1 MVETLDRDSLKA
13 LSTDTRQDIIKLLSE
28 RPHTSSELS
37 KKLSKHVTT
46 ISEHLGI
53 LESAK
58 LIKRKDTGNKWV
70 YYTLTDKGE
79 KIFKP
84 AYYTWVITL
93 SLILVIVAFASLFG
107 LYQLNNNNQL
117 NIAASEKSDALTM
130 PLTSPPQQAVVGD
143 YFADFEK
150 TIETGTSSIVPLT
163 LTAVNQPQETMEI
176 EISNQETEEPIKI
189 TSKSG
194 NTRIVKITDLGEH
207 QTIKTQA
214 IKEDNQSVTQK
225 GTSKKFI
232 IKILNPTTRHEKI
245 IPIEISELEENEHE
259 GDEYNQTSGNLGENE
274 IKTINVS
281 IVDPS
286 GNTKEITVPIR

>member
-37 KKLSKHVTT
+37 KKLNKHVTT
-46 ISEHLGI
+46 ISEHLDI
-53 LESAK
+53 LEDAK
-58 LIKRKDTGNKWV
+58 LIRRKDTGNKWV

-107 LYQLNNNNQL
+107 LYQLNNNQL
-117 NIAASEKSDALTM
+117 NAAVSEKSMAGM
-130 PLTSPPQQAVVGD
+130 PLTSAPQQAEVSD
-143 YFADFEK
+143 YFADFQK

-163 LTAVNQPQETMEI
+163 LTAVNQPQENMEI

-189 TSKSG
+189 TSKSE
-194 NTRIVKITDLGEH
+194 NTRVVKITEWSER
-207 QTIKTQA
+207 QITETQE
-214 IKEDNQSVTQK
+214 IKEDNQSEIK
-225 GTSKKFI
+225 RGTSKKYI
-232 IKILNPTTRHEKI
+232 IKILNPTITRHEKI
-245 IPIEISELEENEHE
+245 IPIEISESEEKEHE
-259 GDEYNQTSGNLGENE
+259 DSQTSEIKE